1 MSSKFT
7 DFNLDTNAYPAFDA
21 TSLRDLII
29 DRLNKDNIFTDQIF
43 QGSNLSSIIDIVAYS
58 YHVLLFYLNKTSS
71 EAMFTDSVI
80 YENMNRIVK
89 LLNYKPVGY
98 RSSTCTFECTTTIP
112 SGTYTIPRYSFV
124 DADGVIFSTREDIP
138 FDASSTTD
146 IATSTSKYILYQ
158 GKYQEYPVQTAA
170 GEKFE
175 VITMALDRSVLVDHH
190 SIDIYVRSA
199 ATGRITQWTE
209 TDSLFLNNKDDQNY
223 ELRLNENYRYEIKFG
238 DDVNGKKLQTGDQV
252 FVYYVKSDGATGII
266 GPGKLKNKN
275 FALFSTNQFS
285 TIKSNIEQEK
295 TNYLTLNDV
304 TSTPHFSHIIPLNFI
319 LLYFPHKHS

>member
-7 DFNLDTNAYPAFDA
+7 DFNLDTNAYAAFDA

-43 QGSNLSSIIDIVAYS
+43 QGSNLSSVIDIVAYS

-146 IATSTSKYILYQ
+146 IATSTSKYGSWY
-158 GKYQEYPVQTAA
+158 VN
-170 GEKFE
+170 
-175 VITMALDRSVLVDHH
+175 
-190 SIDIYVRSA
+190 SIVHNTYWFD
-199 ATGRITQWTE
+199 
-209 TDSLFLNNKDDQNY
+209 
-223 ELRLNENYRYEIKFG
+223 
-238 DDVNGKKLQTGDQV
+238 
-252 FVYYVKSDGATGII
+252 
-266 GPGKLKNKN
+266 
-275 FALFSTNQFS
+275 
-285 TIKSNIEQEK
+285 
-295 TNYLTLNDV
+295 
-304 TSTPHFSHIIPLNFI
+304 
-319 LLYFPHKHS
+319 HKHYS